1 MRTML
6 LCYYIEKSEGTCMKQ
21 DNIIATQGLTNLF
34 AGQPDMDSTDKK
46 VEFIKTKLREFFNLK
61 NVNFLFGAGTSNGA
75 IDTMSELYKHLKF
88 SKDEKNEEKEFK
100 SIVAKEGENLEN
112 ILKVMY
118 SARNYYNGIHD
129 DDKKAEDDIT
139 HYKELYD
146 RLIKKIEGH
155 IFDSINVDFAT
166 KECPKILGY
175 YTTFYQKLAMRNKD
189 LSRIRVFTTNN
200 DLFNETALDSLNIHY
215 INGFS
220 GGLRRFFNP
229 ALFNYTWSK
238 RMDTSIDKYEPIENL
253 VYLYKIHGSINWRE
267 STPLPGNYFEI
278 EEFPSSDLT
287 SDKACLIYPTPTKQ
301 DKSLGA
307 PYVDLFREFQNKLLE
322 PHSVLFVI
330 GYGFNDRHVND
341 IIYRALA
348 TNSTINIV
356 IFSSKPKDEDREK
369 KPIFFV
375 DDNRIFTFSGK
386 VWDVDDEENKVEG
399 SKHTINH
406 FDYIVNEL
414 LPNLDAFKKEDNLV
428 QGFVNQL
435 NKLTKDRK

>member
-1 MRTML
+1 
-6 LCYYIEKSEGTCMKQ
+6 MKKV
-21 DNIIATQGLTNLF
+21 DDIIATQGLTNLF
-34 AGQPDMDSTDKK
+34 VGQTDIDSTEKR
-46 VEFIKTKLREFFNLK
+46 VELIKTKLREFFNLK

-75 IDTMSELYKHLKF
+75 IDTMNELYKHLEF
-88 SKDEKNEEKEFK
+88 SNEEKNEEKEFK
-100 SIVAKEGENLEN
+100 SIVAKEGKNLEK
-112 ILKVMY
+112 ILTVMY

-129 DDKKAEDDIT
+129 DDKNAEDDIT

-278 EEFPSSDLT
+278 EEFPSNVLT

-322 PHSVLFVI
+322 PHSVLFII

-348 TNSTINIV
+348 TNSTINVV
-356 IFSSKPKDEDREK
+356 IFSSKPKDNEREK
-369 KPIFFV
+369 KPIFFI

-386 VWDVDDEENKVEG
+386 VWDVDDDEKEVADTRR
-399 SKHTINH
+399 TINH

-428 QGFVNQL
+428 EGFVNQL

>member
-1 MRTML
+1 
-6 LCYYIEKSEGTCMKQ
+6 MKNG
-21 DNIIATQGLTNLF
+21 NIIATQGSTDLF
-34 AGQPDMDSTDKK
+34 KDQPGVDSTEKK
-46 VEFIKTKLREFFNLK
+46 IEFVKTKLREFFNLK
-61 NVNFLFGAGTSNGA
+61 NVNFLLGAGASSGA
-75 IDTMSELYKHLKF
+75 VDTMTQLYKNLEF
-88 SKDEKNEEKEFK
+88 SREESDEKNEFERIVDKED
-100 SIVAKEGENLEN
+100 ENLEN

-118 SARNYYNGIHD
+118 SARNYYNGIPD
-129 DDKKAEDDIT
+129 ECERVKS
-139 HYKELYD
+139 YKGLYD
-146 RLIKKIEGH
+146 RLIKKVEKH
-155 IFDSINVDFAT
+155 IFDRININFAA
-166 KECPKILGY
+166 ENSQRVLGY
-175 YTTFYQKLAMRNKD
+175 YTAFYQKLAMRNKD
-189 LSRIRVFTTNN
+189 LSRIRIFTTNN

-220 GGLRRFFNP
+220 GGLRKFFNP

-253 VYLYKIHGSINWRE
+253 VYLYKIHGSINWVE

-278 EEFPSSDLT
+278 EEIHSNELT

-348 TNSTINIV
+348 TNSTINVV
-356 IFSSKPKDEDREK
+356 IFSIKPEQKEREK
-369 KPIFFV
+369 KPIFFI
-375 DDNRIFTFSGK
+375 DDNRIFTFSGQ
-386 VWDVDDEENKVEG
+386 VWDVDDEEKEVEG

-414 LPNLDAFKKEDNLV
+414 LPNLDAFKKEDSLM
-428 QGFVNQL
+428 QGFVKQL
-435 NKLTKDRK
+435 NELTKDKK

>member
-1 MRTML
+1 
-6 LCYYIEKSEGTCMKQ
+6 MKKD

-34 AGQPDMDSTDKK
+34 AGQPDMDSTEKRI
-46 VEFIKTKLREFFNLK
+46 ELIRTKLREFFNLK
-61 NVNFLFGAGTSNGA
+61 NVNFLFGAGTSSGA
-75 IDTMSELYKHLKF
+75 IDTMSELYKNLKF
-88 SKDEKNEEKEFK
+88 SDEEDEEKKEFK
-100 SIVAKEGENLEN
+100 CIVDKEGENLEN

-118 SARNYYNGIHD
+118 SARNYYNGIHEKD
-129 DDKKAEDDIT
+129 AKAEDIIT
-139 HYKELYD
+139 SNKKLYG
-146 RLIKKIEGH
+146 RLILKVEEH
-155 IFDSINVDFAT
+155 IFNSINVDFA
-166 KECPKILGY
+166 KEERQKVLGY
-175 YTTFYQKLAMRNKD
+175 YITFYQKLAMRNKD

-220 GGLRRFFNP
+220 GGLRKFFNP

-238 RMDTSIDKYEPIENL
+238 RMDTSIDKYEPVENL

-267 STPLPGNYFEI
+267 STPLPGNYFNI
-278 EEFPSSDLT
+278 EEFPSNELT
-287 SDKACLIYPTPTKQ
+287 SGNACLIYPTPTKQ

-348 TNSTINIV
+348 TNSTINVV

-369 KPIFFV
+369 KPIFFI

-386 VWDVDDEENKVEG
+386 IWEVDDDDKEVADTKR
-399 SKHTINH
+399 TINH

-414 LPNLDAFKKEDNLV
+414 LPNLDAFKKEDNLAK
-428 QGFVNQL
+428 FVNQL
-435 NKLTKDRK
+435 NKLTKDKK

>member
-1 MRTML
+1 MQKCL
-6 LCYYIEKSEGTCMKQ
+6 YKGLCPKLSTNYIFIIMKRV

-34 AGQPDMDSTDKK
+34 VGQTDIDSTEKR
-46 VEFIKTKLREFFNLK
+46 VELIKTKLREFFNLK
-61 NVNFLFGAGTSNGA
+61 NVNFLLGAGTSSGA
-75 IDTMSELYKHLKF
+75 IDTMSELYKNLKF
-88 SKDEKNEEKEFK
+88 SVEEEEEEKEFK

-118 SARNYYNGIHD
+118 SARNYYNGIQE
-129 DDKKAEDDIT
+129 EDAKDEDVIKSF
-139 HYKELYD
+139 KELYD
-146 RLIKKIEGH
+146 RLITKVENH
-155 IFDSINVDFAT
+155 IFNSINVDFAT
-166 KECPKILGY
+166 KECPKVLGY

-200 DLFNETALDSLNIHY
+200 DLFNETALDSQNIHY
-215 INGFS
+215 VNGFS
-220 GGLRRFFNP
+220 GGLRKFFNP

-278 EEFPSSDLT
+278 EEFPLSALT

-341 IIYRALA
+341 IIYRAL
-348 TNSTINIV
+348 
-356 IFSSKPKDEDREK
+356 P
-369 KPIFFV
+369 
-375 DDNRIFTFSGK
+375 RIQQS
-386 VWDVDDEENKVEG
+386 
-399 SKHTINH
+399 I
-406 FDYIVNEL
+406 
-414 LPNLDAFKKEDNLV
+414 
-428 QGFVNQL
+428 
-435 NKLTKDRK
+435 

>member
-1 MRTML
+1 ML
-6 LCYYIEKSEGTCMKQ
+6 LCYYFEKSEGACMKQ

-34 AGQPDMDSTDKK
+34 AGQPDIDSTDKK
-46 VEFIKTKLREFFNLK
+46 VELIKTKLREFFNLK

-75 IDTMSELYKHLKF
+75 IDTMSELYKHLEF
-88 SKDEKNEEKEFK
+88 SKEEKNEEKEFK

-166 KECPKILGY
+166 KECSKILGY

-278 EEFPSSDLT
+278 EEFLSSDLT

-322 PHSVLFVI
+322 PHSVLFII

-428 QGFVNQL
+428 RFVNQL
-435 NKLTKDRK
+435 NNLTKDTK

>member
-1 MRTML
+1 MF
-6 LCYYIEKSEGTCMKQ
+6 LCYYIKNEGACMKQ

-34 AGQPDMDSTDKK
+34 VGQPDIDSTDKK
-46 VEFIKTKLREFFNLK
+46 IEFIKTKLREFFNLK

-75 IDTMSELYKHLKF
+75 IDTMSELYKHLEF
-88 SKDEKNEEKEFK
+88 SKEEKNEEKEFK
-100 SIVAKEGENLEN
+100 SIVAKEGKNLEK
-112 ILKVMY
+112 ILTVLY

-129 DDKKAEDDIT
+129 DDKNAEDDIT

-278 EEFPSSDLT
+278 EEFPSGGLT

-322 PHSVLFVI
+322 PHSVLFII

-348 TNSTINIV
+348 TNSTINVV
-356 IFSSKPKDEDREK
+356 IFSSKPIDNEREK
-369 KPIFFV
+369 KPIFFI

-386 VWDVDDEENKVEG
+386 VWDVDDDEKEVPDTRR
-399 SKHTINH
+399 TINH

>member
-1 MRTML
+1 
-6 LCYYIEKSEGTCMKQ
+6 MKQ

-75 IDTMSELYKHLKF
+75 IDTMDKLFEHLTFGENEKSEE
-88 SKDEKNEEKEFK
+88 DEFK
-100 SIVAKEGENLEN
+100 CIVAKEGENLED

-118 SARNYYNGIHD
+118 SARNYYNGIFD
-129 DDKKAEDDIT
+129 EKPEQEKLIKEN
-139 HYKELYD
+139 KELYD
-146 RLIKKIEGH
+146 RLISKVENH
-155 IFDSINVDFAT
+155 IFNSINVNFDT
-166 KECPKILGY
+166 DECKKVLEY
-175 YTTFYQKLAMRNKD
+175 YFTFYRKLAMRNKD
-189 LSRIRVFTTNN
+189 MSRIRVFTTNN

-215 INGFS
+215 INGFG
-220 GGLRRFFNP
+220 GGLRKFFNP
-229 ALFNYTWSK
+229 ALFNYTLSK

-253 VYLYKIHGSINWRE
+253 VYLYKIHGSINWQE

-278 EEFPSSDLT
+278 EELSTNALSAKD
-287 SDKACLIYPTPTKQ
+287 ACLIYPTPTKQ

-348 TNSTINIV
+348 TNSTINVV
-356 IFSSKPKDEDREK
+356 IFSSKPQNKDREK
-369 KPIFFV
+369 KPIFFI

-386 VWDVDDEENKVEG
+386 VWDVDTEDKEVNGTKR
-399 SKHTINH
+399 TINH
-406 FDYIVNEL
+406 FDYIVSEL
-414 LPNLDAFKKEDNLV
+414 LPNMDAFKKEDNLLH
-428 QGFVNQL
+428 GFVDQL
-435 NKLTKDRK
+435 NKLTKDKK

>member
-1 MRTML
+1 
-6 LCYYIEKSEGTCMKQ
+6 MKTI
-21 DNIIATQGLTNLF
+21 DKIIATQGLTDLF
-34 AGQPDMDSTDKK
+34 VGQPDIDSTEKR
-46 VEFIKTKLREFFNLK
+46 VEFLRTKLREFFNLK

-75 IDTMSELYKHLKF
+75 IDTMSGLYEHLKF
-88 SKDEKNEEKEFK
+88 SKDEKDEEQEFK

-118 SARNYYNGIHD
+118 SARNYYNGILD
-129 DDKKAEDDIT
+129 NGEKTEDCINF
-139 HYKELYD
+139 YRVLYD
-146 RLIKKIEGH
+146 RLITKVEKH
-155 IFDSINVDFAT
+155 IFNSINVDFAT
-166 KECPKILGY
+166 KECPKVLGY

-215 INGFS
+215 INGFN

-267 STPLPGNYFEI
+267 SIPLSGNYFEI
-278 EEFPSSDLT
+278 EEFPPSELN

-348 TNSTINIV
+348 TNSTINVV
-356 IFSSKPKDEDREK
+356 IFSSKPKDEERKK
-369 KPIFFV
+369 KPIFFI

-386 VWDVDDEENKVEG
+386 VWDVDDDGKEVAET
-399 SKHTINH
+399 SRTINH

-414 LPNLDAFKKEDNLV
+414 LPNLDAFKKEDGLV

-435 NKLTKDRK
+435 NNLTKDKK

>member
-1 MRTML
+1 ML
-6 LCYYIEKSEGTCMKQ
+6 LCYYFEKSEGACMKQ

-34 AGQPDMDSTDKK
+34 AGQPDIDSTDKK
-46 VEFIKTKLREFFNLK
+46 VELIKTKLREFFNLK

-75 IDTMSELYKHLKF
+75 IDTMSELYKHLEF
-88 SKDEKNEEKEFK
+88 SKEEKNEEKEFK

-166 KECPKILGY
+166 KECSKILGY

-278 EEFPSSDLT
+278 EEFPSSDLI

-356 IFSSKPKDEDREK
+356 IFSNKPKDEDREK

-386 VWDVDDEENKVEG
+386 VWDVDDEENEVDG
-399 SKHTINH
+399 SKYTINH

-428 QGFVNQL
+428 RFVNQL
-435 NKLTKDRK
+435 NNLTKGKK

>member
-1 MRTML
+1 
-6 LCYYIEKSEGTCMKQ
+6 MKKD
-21 DNIIATQGLTNLF
+21 DNIIATQGLYSLF
-34 AGQPDMDSTDKK
+34 AGQSDMDSSEKRI
-46 VEFIKTKLREFFNLK
+46 ELIKAKLRDYFNLK
-61 NVNFLFGAGTSNGA
+61 NVNFLFGAGTSSGA
-75 IDTMSELYKHLKF
+75 IDTMSELYENLKF
-88 SKDEKNEEKEFK
+88 SDEEDDEKKEFK
-100 SIVAKEGENLEN
+100 CIVDKEGENLEN

-118 SARNYYNGIHD
+118 SARNYYNGIHEED
-129 DDKKAEDDIT
+129 TKAEDNIT
-139 HYKELYD
+139 SYKELYD
-146 RLIKKIEGH
+146 RLILKVEKH
-155 IFDSINVDFAT
+155 IFNSINVDFA
-166 KECPKILGY
+166 KEERQMVLGY
-175 YTTFYQKLAMRNKD
+175 YITFYQKLAMRNKD

-220 GGLRRFFNP
+220 GGLRKFFNP

-278 EEFPSSDLT
+278 EEFPPKELT
-287 SDKACLIYPTPTKQ
+287 SENACLIYPTPTKQ

-348 TNSTINIV
+348 TNSTINVV
-356 IFSSKPKDEDREK
+356 IFSSKPKNEDREK
-369 KPIFFV
+369 KPIFFI
-375 DDNRIFTFSGK
+375 DDNRIFTFSGN
-386 VWDVDDEENKVEG
+386 VWDVDKDEKEVSGTKR
-399 SKHTINH
+399 TINH

-414 LPNLDAFKKEDNLV
+414 LPNLDAFKEEDNLL

-435 NKLTKDRK
+435 NKLTKDKK